1 MDYDVMFNKLVNQS
15 SKRAWTQRVSTP
27 IIEEVQNEDE
37 EEAIWQRNSEE
48 FLAKNDAYVDSN
60 ETLDAQIKN
69 VPVLWRMYLKGLHTR
84 HRCSPYPKKNRTH
97 KLVSL
102 VLYKILWAK
111 QGAHSSLVLYKIH
124 IARKLGI

>member
-15 SKRAWTQRVSTP
+15 SKRAWTQRASTP

-60 ETLDAQIKN
+60 ENLDAQIKN

-84 HRCSPYPKKNRTH
+84 HRCSPYPKK
-97 KLVSL
+97 K
-102 VLYKILWAK
+102 
-111 QGAHSSLVLYKIH
+111 
-124 IARKLGI
+124 